1 MEIFIRKIAER
12 DAPAVAA
19 LCKQLGY
26 DLSVQQTQ
34 ENITAVV
41 ASKGHDAFV
50 AASENKV
57 IGWIGLA
64 QAIQIET
71 SLYCEIRGLVVDE
84 QYRNRGVGKLLVEEA
99 KEWCRENGI
108 KRLRLRCNM
117 IRTEAHLFYQHLNFK
132 EVKEQKV
139 FEIETGYLAG
149 VQDTK

>member
-26 DLSVQQTQ
+26 DLSVQQTL
-34 ENITAVV
+34 ENIRTVL

-50 AASENKV
+50 AADSEKV

-64 QAIQIET
+64 QAIQIE
-71 SLYCEIRGLVVDE
+71 SPLYCEIRGLVVDD
-84 QYRNRGVGKLLVEEA
+84 QYRNQGVGKLLVEKA
-99 KEWCRENGI
+99 KQWCRENGN

-117 IRTEAHLFYQHLNFK
+117 TRTETHLFYQHLNFK

-139 FEIETGYLAG
+139 FEIET
-149 VQDTK
+149 